1 MHRWTGLDSL
11 HRQPPASVG
20 KNDSFEAESNTLPLS
35 SVPVPGQASGGGST
49 KLIVFCKSS
58 LTVEDHFA
66 STPLEDKYHSS
77 QVPTECSSSYSS
89 H

>member
-20 KNDSFEAESNTLPLS
+20 ENDSFEAESNTLPLS

-49 KLIVFCKSS
+49 KLMTFCNLCLIMFDEVDQKDPAEHILHSLIHLIVEAF
-58 LTVEDHFA
+58 T
-66 STPLEDKYHSS
+66 
-77 QVPTECSSSYSS
+77 
-89 H
+89 